1 MKSIKI
7 KYLLL
12 FLLAFAAHFASAQR
26 KTIEIKYAGFGEKDE
41 EKFPGAQ
48 ILTRNDAQQIHIFH
62 DGIDMYCDKA
72 IFYGKEDFVEAYGN
86 VKMVQGD
93 TVNLNSKYAEYSG
106 KTQLA
111 FASGDVIL
119 TEPQSTL
126 TTDTLYFNR
135 AKQEAYYKTGGKVV
149 RDSSGTIT
157 SKIGRYFM
165 PRKKYRFQDSVK
177 LVNPEYTLKTKI
189 LDYYTDTGHAYMY
202 GPSTIEDVASK
213 IYCERGFYDTESD
226 TGYFVKKSRIDYD
239 NRIFEGD
246 SMYFDRNKN
255 FASATNNIKVTDT
268 LNNSIVKGHYAE
280 VYRAKDSVF
289 ITKRALAI
297 TLQEKDSIFMH
308 ADTLMVTGKPEHRIT
323 RAYYNAKIYKSD
335 ISGKADSVHVDQKTG
350 LTQLINLARMN
361 KGDAFSA
368 ARKPI
373 LWNVKNQMTGDT
385 IHLKSNPK
393 TEKLDSLIVFYN
405 AFVISKDTLSDDG
418 YNQISGKQLI
428 GLFDDENNL
437 KQVDI
442 LKNAESINYSR
453 NENNELIGIDKAKS
467 ADVSL
472 FFENKG
478 FAKHLHIPS
487 GDDDLFIQEVAK
499 KDNVSVEISA
509 DSHTISSVI
518 ESWKEWSYQKRRHI
532 TTAPLYK
539 TKFKLLLAIF
549 PYAQFFFWTAIILL
563 FVLKAPLAIT
573 ATLLGVKLLA
583 SYLVNY
589 KPMKQLNT
597 IDLYWIHPVYEV
609 FHLLVQGIFV
619 LLNLIN
625 KPKNWSR

>member
-1 MKSIKI
+1 MKSIKT

-12 FLLAFAAHFASAQR
+12 FLIVFISYFASAQR

-93 TVNLNSKYAEYSG
+93 TINLNSKYAEYSG

-119 TEPQSTL
+119 TEPQSIL

-202 GPSTIEDVASK
+202 GPSTIEDAASK

-239 NRIFEGD
+239 NRVFEGD

-418 YNQISGKQLI
+418 YNQISGKRLI

-453 NENNELIGIDKAKS
+453 NENNELVGIDKAKS

-472 FFENKG
+472 FFENKELVEFRRLRQADAKMYTEEELPANARKLRG
-478 FAKHLHIPS
+478 FDWREDERPASVEDLFADDPPLNLPVIKGLEPYN
-487 GDDDLFIQEVAK
+487 DEEEFFNDDLIGRVKKADQEAEDKNLIK
-499 KDNVSVEISA
+499 KDE
-509 DSHTISSVI
+509 
-518 ESWKEWSYQKRRHI
+518 
-532 TTAPLYK
+532 
-539 TKFKLLLAIF
+539 
-549 PYAQFFFWTAIILL
+549 
-563 FVLKAPLAIT
+563 
-573 ATLLGVKLLA
+573 
-583 SYLVNY
+583 
-589 KPMKQLNT
+589 
-597 IDLYWIHPVYEV
+597 
-609 FHLLVQGIFV
+609 
-619 LLNLIN
+619 
-625 KPKNWSR
+625 KPKASRNVPNKFLNKKDTSKEKTGKKLNKIPDLKKD

>member
-1 MKSIKI
+1 MKSIKT

-12 FLLAFAAHFASAQR
+12 FLIVFISYFASAQR

-93 TVNLNSKYAEYSG
+93 TINLNSKYAEYSG

-119 TEPQSTL
+119 TEPQSIL

-202 GPSTIEDVASK
+202 GPSTIEDAASK

-239 NRIFEGD
+239 NRVFEGD

-418 YNQISGKQLI
+418 YNQISGKRLI

-453 NENNELIGIDKAKS
+453 NENGELIGIEKSKS
-467 ADVSL
+467 ADIEMY
-472 FFENKG
+472 FENKELTELRKLRQFDGKLYTEEDFPANARKLRG
-478 FAKHLHIPS
+478 FDWREDERPASVEDLFADDPPLNLPVIKGLEPYS
-487 GDDDLFIQEVAK
+487 DEEEFFNDDLIGRVKKADQEAEDKNLIK
-499 KDNVSVEISA
+499 KDE
-509 DSHTISSVI
+509 
-518 ESWKEWSYQKRRHI
+518 
-532 TTAPLYK
+532 
-539 TKFKLLLAIF
+539 
-549 PYAQFFFWTAIILL
+549 
-563 FVLKAPLAIT
+563 
-573 ATLLGVKLLA
+573 
-583 SYLVNY
+583 
-589 KPMKQLNT
+589 
-597 IDLYWIHPVYEV
+597 
-609 FHLLVQGIFV
+609 
-619 LLNLIN
+619 
-625 KPKNWSR
+625 KPKASRNVPNKFLNKKNTSKEKTGKKLNKIPDLKKD

>member
-1 MKSIKI
+1 MKSIKT

-12 FLLAFAAHFASAQR
+12 FLIVFISYFASAQR

-93 TVNLNSKYAEYSG
+93 TINLNSKYAEYSG

-119 TEPQSTL
+119 TEPQSIL

-202 GPSTIEDVASK
+202 GPSTIEDAASK

-239 NRIFEGD
+239 NRVFEGD

-418 YNQISGKQLI
+418 YNQISGKRLI

-453 NENNELIGIDKAKS
+453 NENGELIGIEKSKS
-467 ADVSL
+467 ADIEMY
-472 FFENKG
+472 FENKELTELRKLRQFDGKLYTEEDFPANARKLRG
-478 FAKHLHIPS
+478 FDWREDERPASVEDLFADDPPLNLPVIKGLEPYS
-487 GDDDLFIQEVAK
+487 DEEEFFNDDLIGRVKKADQEAEDKNLIK
-499 KDNVSVEISA
+499 KDE
-509 DSHTISSVI
+509 
-518 ESWKEWSYQKRRHI
+518 
-532 TTAPLYK
+532 
-539 TKFKLLLAIF
+539 
-549 PYAQFFFWTAIILL
+549 
-563 FVLKAPLAIT
+563 
-573 ATLLGVKLLA
+573 
-583 SYLVNY
+583 
-589 KPMKQLNT
+589 
-597 IDLYWIHPVYEV
+597 
-609 FHLLVQGIFV
+609 
-619 LLNLIN
+619 
-625 KPKNWSR
+625 KPKASRNVPNKFLNKKDTSKEKTGKKLNKIPDLKKD